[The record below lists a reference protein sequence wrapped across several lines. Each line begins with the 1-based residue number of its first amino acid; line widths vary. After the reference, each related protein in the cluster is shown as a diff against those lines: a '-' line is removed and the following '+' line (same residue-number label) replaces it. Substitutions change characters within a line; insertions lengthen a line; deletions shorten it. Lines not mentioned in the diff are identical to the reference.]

1 MDKRQQKTRQLIE
14 QTFAR
19 LMREKDYQ
27 CISVSE
33 IIATA
38 NIARSTFYA
47 HFSAKDDLLMSRCT
61 NLFSHVLGSAFTQ
74 PCQLEKKFSCSDFE
88 SIITHIFYHLREHR
102 CELIGFLY
110 QAENKII
117 TTVFYQAASKMA
129 EYIFAKVAPPQT
141 TFLPK
146 KFLVHHFASS
156 LIATC
161 KWWAHTN
168 FKHSPELMATY
179 FVAIIKPLLNKH

>member
-14 QTFAR
+14 QTFAQ
-19 LMREKDYQ
+19 LMRQKDYQ

-33 IIATA
+33 IITTA

-47 HFSAKDDLLMSRCT
+47 HFTAKDDLLMSRCT
-61 NLFSHVLGSAFTQ
+61 NLFSHVIDSAFAQ
-74 PCQLEKKFSCSDFE
+74 PCQLEKNFNYSDFE

-102 CELIGFLY
+102 YELIGFLC

-129 EYIFAKVAPPQT
+129 GEIFTKIEPIQT

-161 KWWAHTN
+161 KWWADTN

-179 FVAIIKPLLNKH
+179 FTAIIKPLLK